1 MKRLI
6 KKLVLRR
13 DTIRTLS
20 DIEHAAVNAGAE
32 AYCTADTRLISG
44 CGADP
49 TNPKSPP
56 TK

>member
-20 DIEHAAVNAGAE
+20 DIEHAAVRAGE
-32 AYCTADTRLISG
+32 VETSCTAVSRQASSCLAGLGTE
-44 CGADP
+44 
-49 TNPKSPP
+49 PP
-56 TK
+56 P